1 MYFDSYFIIN
11 FWVILY
17 CVKKLLRNIEL
28 WLRNLWIINIC
39 MYLGMYLGDLIV
51 CIMKDVV
58 CKFYK
63 EKF

>member
-1 MYFDSYFIIN
+1 MLKKIIKKYWVMIEEFVNYKYMYVFS
-11 FWVILY
+11 
-17 CVKKLLRNIEL
+17 
-28 WLRNLWIINIC
+28 
-39 MYLGMYLGDLIV
+39 LGDLIV

>member
-17 CVKKLLRNIEL
+17 CVKKIIKKYWVMIEEFV
-28 WLRNLWIINIC
+28 NYKY
-39 MYLGMYLGDLIV
+39 MYVFSLGDLIV